1 MTECLLSASNGSL
14 FDEKRFLEIA
24 NAMLDRVVN
33 NNDLNKKETM
43 KSRVVSL
50 LLKRLA
56 TMLSL
61 TKSQTNVLVRFFK
74 DALVLISPESE
85 NMARNIRASYD
96 SCRRQSMKDE
106 EKSKEISKRFMTDCH
121 FFSIAVDTALFG
133 NEHQLSCFARYSF
146 DSQITQLPLFFATC
160 FVSSGKDMAQFMFD
174 KLVEKEVEF
183 SKLVCVSTDGATNMV
198 GQMNGMVVNIKRLIC
213 QRCSDENVQF
223 YDFHSV
229 WCSAHRANLVTRDFL
244 GLKMINAVLSFVD
257 WFSTKRRQVS
267 YRRFLASHHPDAKTK
282 RIPQPS
288 ETR

>member
-1 MTECLLSASNGSL
+1 MSVYFDERLVESYRERILSEVECLFEDGFGQTTGAQSNVHGRVRHRPDSSAVPPIMASEQTVEELPTIELSSETSSEQVDAQEEREEPDPRIEHDWDCMTECLLSASNGSL

-106 EKSKEISKRFMTDCH
+106 EKSNGILKRIMRDCG
-121 FFSIAVDTALFG
+121 FFFNRCRYRVVWERASTLLFR
-133 NEHQLSCFARYSF
+133 S
-146 DSQITQLPLFFATC
+146 LF
-160 FVSSGKDMAQFMFD
+160 S
-174 KLVEKEVEF
+174 
-183 SKLVCVSTDGATNMV
+183 
-198 GQMNGMVVNIKRLIC
+198 
-213 QRCSDENVQF
+213 
-223 YDFHSV
+223 
-229 WCSAHRANLVTRDFL
+229 
-244 GLKMINAVLSFVD
+244 
-257 WFSTKRRQVS
+257 RQS
-267 YRRFLASHHPDAKTK
+267 NDPASHILRNMFCVVRK
-282 RIPQPS
+282 
-288 ETR
+288 

>member
-1 MTECLLSASNGSL
+1 MTDCLSSASKGSL

-24 NAMLDRVVN
+24 TAMSDRVVN
-33 NNDLNKKETM
+33 KDDQNKRETM

-50 LLKRLA
+50 LLKMLA
-56 TMLSL
+56 TLLSF
-61 TKSQTNVLVRFFK
+61 TKSQTIVVVRFFK
-74 DALVLISPESE
+74 AALVLISRESE

-96 SCRRQSMKDE
+96 SCRRQSMKDV
-106 EKSKEISKRFMTDCH
+106 EKSNGISKRIMRDCR

-133 NEHQLSCFARYSF
+133 NEHLLSCFARYSL
-146 DSQITQLPLFFATC
+146 DSQMIQIPLFFATC
-160 FVSSGKDMAQFMFD
+160 FVSSGKDRAQFLFD
-174 KLVEKEVEF
+174 KLVEKDVDF

-198 GQMNGMVVNIKRLIC
+198 GQMNGMVVNIKRLIDRQC
-213 QRCSDENVQF
+213 LDRNMTF
-223 YDFHSV
+223 LDFHSV

-244 GLKMINAVLSFVD
+244 GMKMINAVLSFVN

-267 YRRFLASHHPDAKTK
+267 YRRFLASHYPDAKTK